1 MADAATLDLSLR
13 QRAARVIPKGM
24 WGHLDAGRLPQGY
37 PQFFERGQG
46 CRLWDVDGR
55 EYLDFMCSWGPIVL
69 GHHDPDVEAAVEA
82 QRAKGDCF
90 NGPGTALVDLA
101 ELLVEVIPHA
111 DWTIMAK
118 NGTDATTACVTIA
131 RAGTRRRKVL
141 VAKGAYHGAAPWCT
155 PSLIGVTAEDRAHL
169 AHYVFN
175 DVPSLEAA
183 VAQAGDDLAAILVTG
198 FKCDQG
204 FDHEMP
210 TPEFAAA
217 CRRLADAAGAALI
230 VDDVRSGF
238 RIDLGGTW
246 EAVGVRPDL
255 SAYSKAIA
263 NGYALA
269 AVTGNDRF
277 RDAAAQVFT
286 TGSFWYTSVAMA
298 AALATIRK
306 LRAIDGVA
314 HMRRM
319 GERLRDGIAAQAAR
333 HGVALRQT
341 GPAQMPVLLFDDDA
355 DRAKG
360 NLFCVEALKR
370 GVYLHPAHTM
380 FLSAAHTADDI
391 DQALAAT
398 DAALAVVAARG

>member
-1 MADAATLDLSLR
+1 MAGTNSRDVDLR
-13 QRAARVIPKGM
+13 RRAARVIPKGM
-24 WGHLDAGRLPQGY
+24 WGHLDAGRLPEGY

-46 CRLWDVDGR
+46 CRLWDVDGQV
-55 EYLDFMCSWGPIVL
+55 YLDFMCSWGPIVL

-90 NGPGTALVDLA
+90 NGPGEAVVELA
-101 ELLVEVIPHA
+101 ELLVDVIPHA

-131 RAGTRRRKVL
+131 RAGTKRRKVL

-169 AHYVFN
+169 LHYAFN
-175 DVPSLEAA
+175 DVASLEAA
-183 VAQAGDDLAAILVTG
+183 VEQVGGDLAAILVTG

-210 TPEFAAA
+210 TVEFATA

-246 EAVGVRPDL
+246 ETVGVRPDL

-269 AVTGNDRF
+269 AVTGSDRF
-277 RDAAAQVFT
+277 RDAAAQVFA

-298 AALATIRK
+298 AAVATIRK

-319 GERLRDGIAAQAAR
+319 GERLRAGIAAQAAR
-333 HGVALRQT
+333 HGVGLRQT

-360 NLFCVEALKR
+360 TLFCVEALKR

-380 FLSAAHTADDI
+380 FLSAAHTAADI

-398 DAALAVVAARG
+398 DAALGVVAARA